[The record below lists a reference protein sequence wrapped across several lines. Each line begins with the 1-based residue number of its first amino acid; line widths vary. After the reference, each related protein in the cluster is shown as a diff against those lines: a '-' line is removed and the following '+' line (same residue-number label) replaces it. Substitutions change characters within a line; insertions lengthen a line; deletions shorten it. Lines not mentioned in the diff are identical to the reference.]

1 MTKIN
6 SIKRSKSG
14 KKVSK
19 ISLLCKK
26 LSLIKYSSSK
36 KHGRKSVEEQSAA
49 PDISEAEAQGGNHFE
64 EEAMNDEI
72 NEEQDVHVSAQV
84 SLFLLHNDMYFLVHF
99 LRGFILFSFL

>member
-6 SIKRSKSG
+6 SIKRSKSR

-19 ISLLCKK
+19 LSLLRKK

-36 KHGRKSVEEQSAA
+36 KHGRKSVEEQCAA

-64 EEAMNDEI
+64 EEAANNEI
-72 NEEQDVHVSAQV
+72 NEEQDVHVLPHV
-84 SLFLLHNDMYFLVHF
+84 S
-99 LRGFILFSFL
+99 FIPFTQ